1 MLKLKDVFTY
11 FEKNDSVSLL
21 LMPFFF
27 LIFLDEGHLFE
38 LICFY
43 SLVIIVEIINSRIKR
58 IFRFI
63 IYIISIIIFYTI
75 SIYNDTQDIIHSG
88 RTILFFLIGFS
99 LIITPL
105 ISYIFIYK
113 KFKQLNF
120 FLVLFSFLIIPQT
133 ISLLLIM
140 LMNFWMK

>member
-1 MLKLKDVFTY
+1 LLKLKEIFTY
-11 FEKNDSVSLL
+11 FEKNDSLSLL
-21 LMPFFF
+21 LTPFFV

-43 SLVIIVEIINSRIKR
+43 SLVIIVEIITSRIKR

-63 IYIISIIIFYTI
+63 IYIISIITFYTI
-75 SIYNDTQDIIHSG
+75 SLYNDTQDIIHSG
-88 RTILFFLIGFS
+88 RTVLFFLIGFS

-105 ISYIFIYK
+105 ISYIFVYK

-120 FLVLFSFLIIPQT
+120 FLFLFSFLIIT
-133 ISLLLIM
+133 
-140 LMNFWMK
+140 